1 MNLADGQNGLY
12 SKEKAKAQFEKA
24 KAELQKEGVQFP
36 IHLDV
41 PVAQNSTNFVSR
53 MQSFKQSVEETLG
66 TENVVVDLQ
75 MMDQDEVLNITL
87 NVPSAAETDWDLQG
101 LVGWNPDYDDPST
114 YLDTLQPSSPDQTK
128 TYLGFAGGV
137 DNASAKAVGLDEY
150 AKLLDDAEKETLD
163 VVTRYDKL

>member
-1 MNLADGQNGLY
+1 MYTAPAFVQVDGKDFGDVVADKLQTYGDQWSGVNLADSQNGLY

-24 KAELQKEGVQFP
+24 KAELQKKRCSIPNPLGCFRLHKTQ
-36 IHLDV
+36 
-41 PVAQNSTNFVSR
+41 QTFVSR

-114 YLDTLQPSSPDQTK
+114 TT
-128 TYLGFAGGV
+128 F
-137 DNASAKAVGLDEY
+137 
-150 AKLLDDAEKETLD
+150 
-163 VVTRYDKL
+163 